1 MQIIQIKM
9 ALNPRR
15 HLAYRANCS
24 LYSSEKDSFVK
35 WAPGLSYK
43 ALFPSSVER
52 QNVKLVMKIFNEKL

>member
-1 MQIIQIKM
+1 MQIIQIKT

-24 LYSSEKDSFVK
+24 LYSSEDSFVK

-52 QNVKLVMKIFNEKL
+52 QNVKLVIKIFNEKL